1 MHVSAFSSTEMHT
14 PWQCIQVGD
23 WHTLNEEVRSR
34 LGNKTVMVLTRNQQP
49 RPECGHCS
57 QPSQVAYFRYYP
69 NYGTL
74 HYWHPHSG
82 RHDTIQECLLG
93 QGSFN
98 ACHRNLLHCQ
108 SAIVS
113 PWAACFDILWA
124 V

>member
-1 MHVSAFSSTEMHT
+1 MALSSDMSGMHVSAFSSTEMHT

-69 NYGTL
+69 NYGMLNHWDAHPLAGMTL
-74 HYWHPHSG
+74 FKEY
-82 RHDTIQECLLG
+82 LLR
-93 QGSFN
+93 QDCYN
-98 ACHRNLLHCQ
+98 ACKET
-108 SAIVS
+108 VS
-113 PWAACFDILWA
+113 R
-124 V
+124 